1 MLLLPK
7 KTKFNKWK
15 KNYLRNSLE
24 TKSFNLQFGV
34 VGLKALQATRLT
46 VPQLESTRQYLNR
59 TLMRKGKV
67 WIPIFP
73 QIPITQKPTAT
84 RMGKG
89 KGNVS
94 HWVVLIKA
102 GTVLFEVNGV
112 PLPLAVKALER
123 CKVKLP
129 ILTKIVIL

>member
-1 MLLLPK
+1 
-7 KTKFNKWK
+7 
-15 KNYLRNSLE
+15 
-24 TKSFNLQFGV
+24 
-34 VGLKALQATRLT
+34 
-46 VPQLESTRQYLNR
+46 
-59 TLMRKGKV
+59 
-67 WIPIFP
+67 
-73 QIPITQKPTAT
+73 
-84 RMGKG
+84 MGKG

-112 PLPLAVKALER
+112 QLPLAVKALER